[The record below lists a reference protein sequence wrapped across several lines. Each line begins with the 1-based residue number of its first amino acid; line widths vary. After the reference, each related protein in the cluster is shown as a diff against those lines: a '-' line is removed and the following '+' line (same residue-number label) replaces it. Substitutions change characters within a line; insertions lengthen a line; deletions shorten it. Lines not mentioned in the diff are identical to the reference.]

1 MSDTV
6 LRISGVKKYFPVK
19 KGIFGTT
26 GQVVRAVDG
35 VDLEVHEG
43 ETLGIVGESG
53 CGKSTLARLIMKLT
67 EPTEG
72 SIVLLGR
79 DLGSVSARELRD
91 LRKDFQIVFQDP
103 YASLNP
109 KKRVRDILTEPYL
122 IHGICGRTE
131 AEQHARELLKMVGLG
146 EEAMMKY
153 PHEFSGGQHQRLS
166 IARALALKP
175 KLLVCDE
182 CVSAL
187 DVSIQ
192 AQIVNLLRQLQKE
205 LNLTM
210 IFISHDLRIVQYI
223 STTVAVM
230 YLGRIVEYAPK
241 EELFVRT
248 THPYSR
254 ALLSAVPIPDPTL
267 DKKRQRLEGDLPSP
281 IDLPSGCP
289 FHTRCPYEG
298 ADKICETTVPPD
310 VVISEDH
317 YCRCHFAKQIAMQAE
332 QQDKAAETEE
342 KR

>member
-72 SIVLLGR
+72 SIVLLGK
-79 DLGSVSARELRD
+79 DLGSVSARELRN

-122 IHGICGRTE
+122 IHNICGRNE

-289 FHTRCPYEG
+289 FHTRCPYED

-310 VVISEDH
+310 VVIGEDH

-332 QQDKAAETEE
+332 QQG
-342 KR
+342 